1 MEFTIKE
8 AIKEKEDLIKNS
20 RGARSF
26 APFVKKAKEQIEQW
40 KKTGTYP
47 EFISEKKTRE
57 KEEKQRIKD
66 LKEQRIRD
74 IDKTTADEVGARVS
88 KAAKK
93 YKPKPKPEKV
103 KAKKDKKITKQ
114 ATEVDEKYANDP
126 IVKERQR
133 LAKAGYSQKQI
144 SRILEATKRHARN
157 EKKLMKIAEK
167 KKQDFLDAAKR
178 FGGKASIRQGRP
190 RAAVRD
196 IKARDVDKERS
207 ARIDSKKKQAKK
219 PNIETLPKGTLSKES
234 FLINIEP
241 PKLISKKKGGK
252 VQYRSIG
259 GKVSGNDV
267 IKMIY
272 D

>member
-47 EFISEKKTRE
+47 EFVSERKTRE
-57 KEEKQRIKD
+57 KEEK
-66 LKEQRIRD
+66 QRIRD

-103 KAKKDKKITKQ
+103 KAKKDKKIT
-114 ATEVDEKYANDP
+114 
-126 IVKERQR
+126 I
-133 LAKAGYSQKQI
+133 
-144 SRILEATKRHARN
+144 
-157 EKKLMKIAEK
+157 
-167 KKQDFLDAAKR
+167 
-178 FGGKASIRQGRP
+178 GKGI
-190 RAAVRD
+190 
-196 IKARDVDKERS
+196 
-207 ARIDSKKKQAKK
+207 KK

-234 FLINIEP
+234 FLIDIEP

-259 GKVSGNDV
+259 GKVSGNDI

>member
-47 EFISEKKTRE
+47 EFVSEKKTRK

-103 KAKKDKKITKQ
+103 KAKKDKKIT
-114 ATEVDEKYANDP
+114 
-126 IVKERQR
+126 
-133 LAKAGYSQKQI
+133 
-144 SRILEATKRHARN
+144 
-157 EKKLMKIAEK
+157 
-167 KKQDFLDAAKR
+167 
-178 FGGKASIRQGRP
+178 
-190 RAAVRD
+190 
-196 IKARDVDKERS
+196 
-207 ARIDSKKKQAKK
+207 KQAKK

>member
-47 EFISEKKTRE
+47 EFVSEKKTRE
-57 KEEKQRIKD
+57 KEEK
-66 LKEQRIRD
+66 QRIRD

-133 LAKAGYSQKQI
+133 LAKAGYSLKQI

-157 EKKLMKIAEK
+157 EKKLMKMAEK
-167 KKQDFLDAAKR
+167 KKPDFLDAAKR

-234 FLINIEP
+234 FLIDIEP

-259 GKVSGNDV
+259 GKVSGNDI